1 MFVTTLTDTPIHN
14 HRWPIVWVVLAVVC
28 LHALLLSESPAWFSP
43 HAEKNNPT
51 LSFVTRQIEAAPRK
65 TPTPSSSTPQPP
77 GHRAATSQATSPSPS
92 ESPQT
97 SARAPNPMAF
107 DALHPNVTAPL
118 ALPERAA
125 SAVDLP
131 PFQRANSEGLNE
143 PTAAHAPASAFLS
156 YAVQGVAK
164 GFNYHATSKLQ
175 WKNAAG
181 RYDASLEVGAFLL
194 GSRTQTS
201 TGLVGPEGLMP
212 ERFSDKTRS
221 ELAVHFQRD
230 KGIISFSANIP
241 EVPLLKGAQ
250 DRLSVVLQLS
260 ALLAGDPTRYPLGTM
275 LSFQTVSQREAEV
288 WQFKVD
294 NEETL
299 NLPYGDLPSI
309 KLLRTPRRDFDQR
322 IELWLAP
329 SLGYLPVRLRITNAN
344 GDFVDQLLRSVEKIA
359 P

>member
-14 HRWPIVWVVLAVVC
+14 HRWPILWVVLAVVC

-77 GHRAATSQATSPSPS
+77 EHRAAPSQATSPSAS
-92 ESPQT
+92 EPPQT

-107 DALHPNVTAPL
+107 DALHPNVTAPV

-131 PFQRANSEGLNE
+131 PFQRANSEGLTE
-143 PTAAHAPASAFLS
+143 PTAAHAPTSALLN
-156 YAVQGVAK
+156 YTVQGLAK
-164 GFNYHATSKLQ
+164 GFHYPASAQLL
-175 WKNAAG
+175 WKNSQDHYEA
-181 RYDASLEVGAFLL
+181 RLEVGAFLL

-201 TGLVGPEGLMP
+201 SGQLGREGLMP
-212 ERFSDKTRS
+212 TRFGDKTRS

-230 KGIISFSANIP
+230 KGVISFSANAP

-260 ALLAGDPTRYPLGTM
+260 ALFAGDPTRYPLGTM

-299 NLPYGDLPSI
+299 SLPYGDLPSI

>member
-1 MFVTTLTDTPIHN
+1 MTTLTDTPHHN
-14 HRWPIVWVVLAVVC
+14 HRWPILWVVLAVLC

-51 LSFVTRQIEAAPRK
+51 LSFVTRQIETAKTAPPK
-65 TPTPSSSTPQPP
+65 QAEKPAE
-77 GHRAATSQATSPSPS
+77 AATSTKHTVPHSTPAPPTAATHP
-92 ESPQT
+92 
-97 SARAPNPMAF
+97 APIHF
-107 DALHPNVTAPL
+107 DATHPNLTAPV

-131 PFQRANSEGLNE
+131 PFQRANSEGLTE
-143 PTAAHAPASAFLS
+143 PTAANAPASALLN
-156 YAVQGVAK
+156 YTVQGLAK
-164 GFNYHATSKLQ
+164 GFHYPASAQLL
-175 WKNAAG
+175 WKNTQDHYEA
-181 RYDASLEVGAFLL
+181 RLEVGAFLL

-201 TGLVGPEGLMP
+201 SGQLGREGLMP
-212 ERFSDKTRS
+212 TRFGDKTRS
-221 ELAVHFQRD
+221 ELAVHFQRE
-230 KGIISFSANIP
+230 KGVISFSANTP

-260 ALLAGDPTRYPLGTM
+260 ALFAGDPTRYPLGTM

>member
-1 MFVTTLTDTPIHN
+1 
-14 HRWPIVWVVLAVVC
+14 
-28 LHALLLSESPAWFSP
+28 
-43 HAEKNNPT
+43 
-51 LSFVTRQIEAAPRK
+51 
-65 TPTPSSSTPQPP
+65 
-77 GHRAATSQATSPSPS
+77 
-92 ESPQT
+92 
-97 SARAPNPMAF
+97 MAF
-107 DALHPNVTAPL
+107 DALNPNVTAPL

-131 PFQRANSEGLNE
+131 PFQRTNSEGLTE
-143 PTAAHAPASAFLS
+143 PTAAQVPASALLT
-156 YAVQGVAK
+156 YAAQGLAK
-164 GFNYHATSKLQ
+164 GLNYHASSKLQ

-181 RYDASLEVGAFLL
+181 RYDASLEVSAFLL

-201 TGLVGPEGLMP
+201 KGLVGPEGLMP

-230 KGIISFSANIP
+230 KGVISFSANIP

-260 ALLAGDPTRYPLGTM
+260 ALFAGDPTRYPPGTM

-299 NLPYGDLPSI
+299 SLPYGDLPSI

>member
-1 MFVTTLTDTPIHN
+1 MPIL
-14 HRWPIVWVVLAVVC
+14 WVVLAVLC
-28 LHALLLSESPAWFSP
+28 LHAWLLAESPAWFSP
-43 HAEKNNPT
+43 SADKHSQPLT
-51 LSFVTRQIEAAPRK
+51 FVARQIEA
-65 TPTPSSSTPQPP
+65 
-77 GHRAATSQATSPSPS
+77 SP
-92 ESPQT
+92 
-97 SARAPNPMAF
+97 RAPQKSVETAASKPHNTAQSAPAPHTATANQAPIHF
-107 DALHPNVTAPL
+107 DDAHPNLTAPV

-131 PFQRANSEGLNE
+131 PFQRTNSEGLTE
-143 PTAAHAPASAFLS
+143 PTSAQAPASAMLN
-156 YAVQGVAK
+156 YAVQGLAK
-164 GFNYHATSKLQ
+164 GFHYHASAQLL
-175 WKNAAG
+175 WKNSQDHYEA
-181 RYDASLEVGAFLL
+181 RLEVGAFLL

-201 TGLVGPEGLMP
+201 SGQLGREGLMP
-212 ERFSDKTRS
+212 ARFGDKTRS

-230 KGIISFSANIP
+230 KGIISFSANTP
-241 EVPLLKGAQ
+241 DVPLLKGAQ

-260 ALLAGDPTRYPLGTM
+260 ALLAGDPTRYPVGTM

-294 NEETL
+294 TEETL

>member
-1 MFVTTLTDTPIHN
+1 MTTLTDTPLHN
-14 HRWPIVWVVLAVVC
+14 HRWPIVWVVLAVLC
-28 LHALLLSESPAWFSP
+28 LHALLLSESTAWYSP
-43 HAEKNNPT
+43 NPDTPNPT
-51 LSFVTRQIEAAPRK
+51 ARFITRHIELAPTTPASPSRATPKPPVQRAAP
-65 TPTPSSSTPQPP
+65 PQAPSPPSSESTPNTP
-77 GHRAATSQATSPSPS
+77 QAPSAVP
-92 ESPQT
+92 
-97 SARAPNPMAF
+97 F
-107 DALHPNVTAPL
+107 DALHPNVTAPV
-118 ALPERAA
+118 ALPEKAA

-131 PFQRANSEGLNE
+131 PFQRTISEGLTE
-143 PTAAHAPASAFLS
+143 PTAALVPASVNMAF
-156 YAVQGVAK
+156 AVRGMAK
-164 GFNYHATSKLQ
+164 NFEYHASSQLQ
-175 WKNAAG
+175 WKNTSG
-181 RYDASLEVGAFLL
+181 RYDARLEVGAFLV

-201 TGLVGPEGLMP
+201 TGTLGPEGLMP

-230 KGIISFSANIP
+230 KGIISFSANTP

-294 NEETL
+294 NEETV

-309 KLLRTPRRDFDQR
+309 TLLRTPRRDFDQR